1 MNLWIRTQDKK
12 ALTKV
17 ENIQVL
23 EVHDGRWILISFNK
37 ESEDVT
43 LGVYES
49 VEKALEILDKIQSL
63 IRGGIIIRPKH
74 LVELEDAKHYYEL
87 LNNREVSIFG
97 REMDVLNTGTDVVFE
112 MPLE

>member
-43 LGVYES
+43 LDVYES
-49 VEKALEILDKIQSL
+49 EEKALKILDDIQNKLSSNIVVDL
-63 IRGGIIIRPKH
+63 Y
-74 LVELEDAKHYYEL
+74 AK
-87 LNNREVSIFG
+87 FG
-97 REMDVLNTGTDVVFE
+97 DFE
-112 MPLE
+112 HCNKEGYALTPVYLMPFE